1 MAKNVDLQDLLRRV
15 EALERAVLP
24 AAKVKKAESSSYA
37 GPDDF
42 EGATGGVR
50 FLVAE
55 GFFDSRRSF
64 AEVEKA
70 MKDNGYHYS
79 KQAVQM
85 PLTRL
90 STVGGP
96 LVALKEKGKNV
107 YVKRK

>member
-1 MAKNVDLQDLLRRV
+1 MPKNIDLEDLLHRV
-15 EALERAVLP
+15 EVLERAVLGT
-24 AAKVKKAESSSYA
+24 AKAKKAQVTASDPA
-37 GPDDF
+37 KF
-42 EGATGGVR
+42 EGATGGIR
-50 FLVAE
+50 FLIAE

-70 MKDNGYHYS
+70 MQDNAYHYS

-85 PLTRL
+85 PLARL

-96 LVALKEKGKNV
+96 LVALKNKGKNI